1 MKIVAINGSPR
12 KNGNTAL
19 VLEAAG
25 KEIQAT
31 GVEFQVF
38 QPGAKVRHCLA
49 CYLCLNS
56 GCLRC
61 VQDGD
66 GVNEIIAACIEAD
79 GILLASPVY
88 HGALPEG

>member
-1 MKIVAINGSPR
+1 MAWY
-12 KNGNTAL
+12 
-19 VLEAAG
+19 
-25 KEIQAT
+25 
-31 GVEFQVF
+31 
-38 QPGAKVRHCLA
+38 HCL
-49 CYLCLNS
+49 NTGS
-56 GCLRC
+56 LRC